1 MYVSCFQPPSN
12 GWFIQKLLPYPNC
25 VATGIE
31 ERVERHVSKKSKRE
45 EKYTENWY
53 KMFVTYSFF
62 RRKISN
68 FIPSLNCPVRCV
80 ISLDLFVSLMGK
92 KSLLYGVKKFNS
104 YYFHIIR
111 NRESNNLLRKL
122 SVVILFQSFME
133 ALGKVFEKWIWHR
146 KLFWFEYRAKCG
158 GFFPICLCGD
168 KK

>member
-1 MYVSCFQPPSN
+1 MALAFLFSMYVSCFQPPSN
-12 GWFIQKLLPYPNC
+12 GWFIQKLLPYTNC

-31 ERVERHVSKKSKRE
+31 ERVEERHVFKKSKRE

-68 FIPSLNCPVRCV
+68 FIPSLNCPVHCV
-80 ISLDLFVSLMGK
+80 ISLDLFVSVMGK

-111 NRESNNLLRKL
+111 NREEQ
-122 SVVILFQSFME
+122 QSFE
-133 ALGKVFEKWIWHR
+133 KTFCCDFVPKFHGGTGKS
-146 KLFWFEYRAKCG
+146 FWEMNLA
-158 GFFPICLCGD
+158 P
-168 KK
+168 